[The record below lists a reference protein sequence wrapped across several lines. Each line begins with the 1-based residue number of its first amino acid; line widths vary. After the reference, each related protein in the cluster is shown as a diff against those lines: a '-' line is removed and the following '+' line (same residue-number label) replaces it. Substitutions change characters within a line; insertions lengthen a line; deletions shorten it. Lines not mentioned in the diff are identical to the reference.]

1 MLKFQKVRDV
11 KSPCYGTIGSAG
23 LDVFIPNDRDKQTL
37 NIEPHESII
46 IKTGLKF
53 DIPTGYALIAMNKS
67 GVATKL
73 NLQVGAC
80 VIDEDYTG
88 EPSIH
93 LFNVSNFKVKLKP
106 GQKITQFLL
115 IPYLKPK
122 LIEVDNINKKT
133 ERGDKGFGSTDII
146 NKHYHYVNF
155 L

>member
-1 MLKFQKVRDV
+1 MLKYTKLRDV

-23 LDVFIPNDRDKQTL
+23 LDIFIPNDVNKQTL
-37 NIEPHESII
+37 NIESHGSII

-53 DIPTGYALIAMNKS
+53 DIPSGYALIAMNKS

-93 LFNVSNFKVKLKP
+93 LFNVGNFKVKLVP

-115 IPYLKPK
+115 IPYLQPQ

-133 ERGDKGFGSTDII
+133 KRGKNGFGSTGI
-146 NKHYHYVNF
+146 F
-155 L
+155 